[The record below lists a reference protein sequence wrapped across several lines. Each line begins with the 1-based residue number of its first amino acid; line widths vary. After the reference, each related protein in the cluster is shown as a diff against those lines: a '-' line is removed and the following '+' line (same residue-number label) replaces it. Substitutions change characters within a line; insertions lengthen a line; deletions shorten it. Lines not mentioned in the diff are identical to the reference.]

1 MINMKFNIISDLK
14 TFFLSSK
21 RIINISYKPSKQ
33 EFNKTIK
40 ILIIGILLIG
50 LIGFA
55 ISIIVNLVAGT
66 PILP

>member
-1 MINMKFNIISDLK
+1 MINMKFNIILNLK

-50 LIGFA
+50 LIGFV
-55 ISIIVNLVAGT
+55 ISIIVNLIAGT